1 MSIKQIQI
9 KNKSIY
15 IFENH
20 NEAIIPWQQISSL
33 LNSQPALLTLDYHTD
48 THLGLLN
55 YIYNVL
61 NIQGDYQQ
69 QVKKSNEIS
78 SHPFNT
84 LEIVEK
90 LRNDEQIDFSIKANF
105 ISHSYVI
112 SQSTNNMFTIKSLEE
127 QIWWNEKMKPQNM
140 FNFNI
145 PKPIGKNYIL
155 PENKIIELDNDIFNI
170 LEIYDERLQKD
181 LVIDDKVLSYKI
193 SKIMNI
199 NCSIFGSNYDFLNNF
214 ILDIDLDYFNTLN
227 AINPEEKNIFYSLIY
242 KAKAITIAKES
253 YFVNDLK
260 LDKTLSVDFL
270 LERLLNHIEQALS

>member
-9 KNKSIY
+9 KNKSVY
-15 IFENH
+15 IFEDH

-33 LNSQPALLTLDYHTD
+33 LNSKPALLTLDYHTD

-55 YIYNVL
+55 YIHNIL
-61 NIQGDYQQ
+61 NIQRDYQQ
-69 QVKKSNEIS
+69 KIKKSNEIS
-78 SHPFNT
+78 SQPFNI
-84 LEIVEK
+84 LKIVEK
-90 LRNDEQIDFSIKANF
+90 LRNDEQIDFAIRANF
-105 ISHSYVI
+105 ISHAYVI
-112 SQSTNNMFTIKSLEE
+112 SQNNSMFTIKSTEE
-127 QIWWNEKMKPQNM
+127 QQWWKEKRIPQNII
-140 FNFNI
+140 NFNI

-155 PENKIIELDNDIFNI
+155 PENKIIELDNDIFDI
-170 LEIYDERLQKD
+170 LEIYEERLQKD
-181 LVIDDKVLSYKI
+181 LVIDDKVLSHKI